1 MRLVLSGGGTGG
13 HIIPNIALI
22 HELRERFSAGKTSA
36 PVTAAEA
43 GEKPELEL
51 LYIGG
56 RNGMEQAMIAE
67 IGVPFVAITCGKL
80 RRYFS
85 WKNFVDFFKVPV
97 GIIQSLAILLKFR
110 PDVIF
115 CKGGFVSF
123 PVAVAGW
130 ILRIP
135 VVLHESDVSPGLA
148 NSLCARFASVIC
160 VSFEESKKYFGK
172 KKKTVVTGNP
182 VRRELMY
189 ADKEAGLEFL
199 HFTPALPVVLIMGG
213 SSGAEF
219 INKLAWR
226 NLEYLLQHYQIAHLC
241 GRNNVQPSNE
251 LLQHLKPEHHKN
263 LSRYR
268 AFEFLE
274 NELKDVY
281 AAADVIVSRAGAIS
295 LAELD
300 FFEKPVIL
308 IPLGTAASRGDQILN
323 AEVFA
328 KDHLAKVLHEG
339 KFSDLEFMDDIHE
352 LMLHRKSSHVGHKR
366 DDKFSVL
373 DKIIRLLQKHAE
385 E

>member
-22 HELRERFSAGKTSA
+22 HELRERFAE
-36 PVTAAEA
+36 PAAQGGPA
-43 GEKPELEL
+43 EKLEL

-56 RNGMEQAMIAE
+56 RNSMEQTMIEE
-67 IGVPFVAITCGKL
+67 IDVPFVAISCGKL

-85 WKNFVDFFKVPV
+85 WKNFSDFFKIPV
-97 GIIQSLAILLKFR
+97 GVLQACAVLLKFR

-115 CKGGFVSF
+115 CKGGYVSF

-130 ILRIP
+130 ILHIP
-135 VVLHESDVSPGLA
+135 VILHESDVSPGLA

-160 VSFEESKKYFGK
+160 VSFEESKKYFKGK
-172 KKKTVVTGNP
+172 KVVFTGNP
-182 VRRELMY
+182 VRKELMY
-189 ADKEAGLEFL
+189 ANKEVGLEFL

-219 INKLAWR
+219 INQLTWR
-226 NLEYLLQHYQIAHLC
+226 NLEYLLPHYQIAHIC
-241 GRNNVQPSNE
+241 GRGKVQDTTK
-251 LLQHLKPEHHKN
+251 LLTHLKPEHQKY

-274 NELKDVY
+274 HELKDVY
-281 AAADVIVSRAGAIS
+281 AAADVIVSRAGAVS

-308 IPLGTAASRGDQILN
+308 IPLGKSASRGDQILN
-323 AEVFA
+323 AEVFSMN
-328 KDHLAKVLHEG
+328 HLCRVLFEG
-339 KFSDLEFMDDIHE
+339 EFSDVEFMEDIQD
-352 LMLHRKSSHVGHKR
+352 LIKHRKQAPLGHKKE
-366 DDKFSVL
+366 DKFYAL
-373 DKIIRLLQKHAE
+373 DKIIRLLQKT
-385 E
+385 

>member
-22 HELRERFSAGKTSA
+22 HELRERFPAGKASA
-36 PVTAAEA
+36 SATAAQA
-43 GEKPELEL
+43 GEKPQLEI

-56 RNGMEQAMIAE
+56 VNGMEQAMIAE
-67 IGVPFVAITCGKL
+67 IDVPFVAITCGKL

-130 ILRIP
+130 MLRIP

-182 VRRELMY
+182 VRRELIY

-241 GRNNVQPSNE
+241 GRNNVQLSNE

-339 KFSDLEFMDDIHE
+339 EFSDLEFMDDIHE
-352 LMLHRKSSHVGHKR
+352 LMLHRKSSHVGHKKE
-366 DDKFSVL
+366 DKFSAL

>member
-1 MRLVLSGGGTGG
+1 M
-13 HIIPNIALI
+13 
-22 HELRERFSAGKTSA
+22 
-36 PVTAAEA
+36 TAAET
-43 GEKPELEL
+43 GGKPQLEL

-56 RNGMEQAMIAE
+56 VNGMERNMVRE

-130 ILRIP
+130 MLRIP

-160 VSFEESKKYFGK
+160 VSFEESKKYFK
-172 KKKTVVTGNP
+172 KKKVAVTGNP
-182 VRRELMY
+182 VRKDLMY

-199 HFTPALPVVLIMGG
+199 HFTPALPVVLVMGG
-213 SSGAEF
+213 SSGADF
-219 INKLAWR
+219 INKLTWR
-226 NLEYLLQHYQIAHLC
+226 NLEYLLQHYQIVHLC

-339 KFSDLEFMDDIHE
+339 EFSDLEFMDDIHE
-352 LMLHRKSSHVGHKR
+352 LMLHRKSSHVGHKK
-366 DDKFSVL
+366 DEKFSAL